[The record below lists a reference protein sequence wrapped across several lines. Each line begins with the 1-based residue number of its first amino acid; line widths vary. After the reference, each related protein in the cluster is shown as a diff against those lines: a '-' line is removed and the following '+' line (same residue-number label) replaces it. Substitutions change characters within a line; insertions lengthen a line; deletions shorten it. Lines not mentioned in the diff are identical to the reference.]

1 MNKEEIDQELEEIFQ
16 EVMGEEIPMENQANE
31 HNVKRTNRGE
41 NILQMRTDWR
51 IVMNPSHCLHRNE
64 QRPAMDKNK
73 RAEAS
78 KRHRDSIKEL
88 FDELADLLELDQHDS
103 KRKILQTA
111 IMQIKLQI
119 Q

>member
-1 MNKEEIDQELEEIFQ
+1 MNQEEIDKELEEIFQ
-16 EVMGEEIPMENQANE
+16 EVMREEVSMEHQIGR
-31 HNVKRTNRGE
+31 HNVERSNREGKVQ
-41 NILQMRTDWR
+41 QMKNDWR
-51 IVMNPSHCLHRNE
+51 ISMKSPHYLHE

-78 KRHRDSIKEL
+78 KRHRDSLKGL

-111 IMQIKLQI
+111 IMQIKLQH
-119 Q
+119 